1 MVLKCLGSGSS
12 GNCYILQAD
21 SGEKLI
27 IECGLPFREI
37 KRGLGYNLHGV
48 VGCLVSHRHSDHS
61 KALHDVVKA
70 GIRVLAIEDVFVALD
85 VKYRTLCKTIQ
96 SMRGYVI
103 GGFRILVLEVAHD
116 VPCVGFIIEHVE
128 MGKLLFVTDT
138 MMLEWQLPP
147 LDHIMLEC
155 NYSDATL
162 QRNIDSGLV
171 PAVMRERLMR
181 SHMELQT
188 AKGVLTENDITQVKE
203 IILIHLSGN
212 NANAELFKSEIGKV
226 AGKPVYIAERGF
238 EIFLSKEPY

>member
-12 GNCYILQAD
+12 GNCYILQSD

-37 KRGLGYNLHGV
+37 KRGLDYDLHGV

-61 KALHDVVKA
+61 KSLHDVIKA
-70 GIRVLAIEDVFVALD
+70 GIRVLSIEDVFVALG

-103 GGFRILVLEVAHD
+103 GGFRILVLDVAHD
-116 VPCVGFIIEHVE
+116 VPCVGFIVEHVE

-138 MMLEWQLPP
+138 MMLEWKLPP

-188 AKGVLTENDITQVKE
+188 AKGVLTGNDITQVKE

-212 NANAELFKSEIGKV
+212 NSNAELFKSEIGK
-226 AGKPVYIAERGF
+226 ATGKPIYAAERGF
-238 EIFLSKEPY
+238 EIMLSKEAY

>member
-1 MVLKCLGSGSS
+1 
-12 GNCYILQAD
+12 
-21 SGEKLI
+21 
-27 IECGLPFREI
+27 
-37 KRGLGYNLHGV
+37 
-48 VGCLVSHRHSDHS
+48 
-61 KALHDVVKA
+61 
-70 GIRVLAIEDVFVALD
+70 
-85 VKYRTLCKTIQ
+85 
-96 SMRGYVI
+96 MRGYVI

-181 SHMELQT
+181 SHMELKT
-188 AKGVLTENDITQVKE
+188 AKGVLTESDITQVKE
-203 IILIHLSGN
+203 IVLIHLSGN
-212 NANAELFKSEIGKV
+212 NSNAELFKSEIGK
-226 AGKPVYIAERGF
+226 ATGKPVYVAERGF
-238 EIFLSKEPY
+238 VMDLLKEPY

>member
-37 KRGLGYNLHGV
+37 KRGLSYDLRGV

-61 KALHDVVKA
+61 KALHDVIKA
-70 GIRVLAIEDVFVALD
+70 GIRVLAIEDVFVALG
-85 VKYRTLCKTIQ
+85 VKYRTLCTTIQ
-96 SMRGYVI
+96 SMRGYII
-103 GGFRILVLEVAHD
+103 GGFRVLVLEVTHD
-116 VPCVGFIIEHVE
+116 VPCVGFIIEHAE

-138 MMLEWQLPP
+138 MMLEWQLPT

-162 QRNIDSGLV
+162 QHNIDSGLV

-203 IILIHLSGN
+203 IVLIHLSGN
-212 NANAELFKSEIGKV
+212 NSNAELFKSEIGK
-226 AGKPVYIAERGF
+226 ATGKPVYVAERGF
-238 EIFLSKEPY
+238 VMDLSKEPY

>member
-1 MVLKCLGSGSS
+1 MILKCLSSGSS
-12 GNCYILQAD
+12 GNCYILQAN

-37 KRGLGYNLHGV
+37 KRGLDYDLHGV

-61 KALHDVVKA
+61 KALHDVIKA
-70 GIRVLAIEDVFVALD
+70 GIRVLAIEDVFVALG

-103 GGFRILVLEVAHD
+103 GEFRILVLDVAHD
-116 VPCVGFIIEHVE
+116 VPCVGFIIEHAE

-138 MMLEWQLPP
+138 MMLEWKLPT

-162 QRNIDSGLV
+162 QRNIDIGLV
-171 PAVMRERLMR
+171 PAIMRERLMR

-212 NANAELFKSEIGKV
+212 NSNAELFKREIGK
-226 AGKPVYIAERGF
+226 ATGKPISVAECGLVMR
-238 EIFLSKEPY
+238 LSKEPY